1 MWDINMQNKDF
12 LHNAYFR
19 KRKDSFI
26 FLKKKKKNYNKT
38 LSASEKITIFLH
50 SVFLPWP
57 R

>member
-1 MWDINMQNKDF
+1 MQNKDF

-26 FLKKKKKNYNKT
+26 FLKKKKKKT
-38 LSASEKITIFLH
+38 IIRHFQLLK
-50 SVFLPWP
+50 

>member
-1 MWDINMQNKDF
+1 MQNKDF

-26 FLKKKKKNYNKT
+26 FLKKKKK
-38 LSASEKITIFLH
+38 TIIRHFQL
-50 SVFLPWP
+50 LK

>member
-50 SVFLPWP
+50 SVFLP
-57 R
+57 